1 MSVEAPAQRENN
13 MFCCGATLMVHEQ
26 KLKYACFV
34 SAVGGSGVPSDL
46 LWFSGVSS
54 GLPGVSR
61 RPGRCEGR
69 PQPDG
74 PPAADTAF
82 HIQNVT
88 ANVATAEAFRKWA
101 QAAGREG
108 GAQGAEQGE
117 TGGRREKGTE
127 R

>member
-1 MSVEAPAQRENN
+1 M
-13 MFCCGATLMVHEQ
+13 
-26 KLKYACFV
+26 
-34 SAVGGSGVPSDL
+34 PSDL

-82 HIQNVT
+82 HIHNVT

-108 GAQGAEQGE
+108 GAGRVWSRA
-117 TGGRREKGTE
+117 GGDGRGREKGAE